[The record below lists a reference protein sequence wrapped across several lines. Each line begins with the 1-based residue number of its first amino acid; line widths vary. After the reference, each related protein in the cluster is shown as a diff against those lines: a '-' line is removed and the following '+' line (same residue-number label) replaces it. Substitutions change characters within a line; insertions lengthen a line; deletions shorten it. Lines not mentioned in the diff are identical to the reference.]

1 MTPCCGLRHI
11 HDHEEAGRVLAHG
24 AAHSEHLPGG
34 EERGGGG
41 EGVAGAQAGQLPV
54 HAEVG
59 VGPQP
64 LVRHVDAGQVVICT
78 RLASCGGSLERLPLT
93 GSQGVAPG
101 AVKPAWSLLS
111 HCIGVLDT
119 DSW

>member
-11 HDHEEAGRVLAHG
+11 HDHEEAGRVLVLAHG

-41 EGVAGAQAGQLPV
+41 EGVAGAQAGQLLV
-54 HAEVG
+54 HG
-59 VGPQP
+59 DG
-64 LVRHVDAGQVVICT
+64 DAGQVVICT

-101 AVKPAWSLLS
+101 AVKPAWSVLS